1 MHPPHLVLGLIA
13 TIASTTALAGS
24 TQTLQLTIPKV
35 ALVNIEPITSLTFTE
50 GENTASGTNSL
61 SISSNDPQAKLQ
73 ITPTGVSLTVTSS
86 SIDCPTTTSTSTI
99 TCTVGIKRTKN
110 SILAFDTTR
119 TEGDDLSI
127 AYTLTQ

>member
-35 ALVNIEPITSLTFTE
+35 ALVNIEPITSLTFAE
-50 GENTASGTNSL
+50 GKNTASGTSSL

-73 ITPTGVSLTVTSS
+73 ITPTGVNLTVTSS
-86 SIDCPTTTSTSTI
+86 SIDCPTSTSTI

-110 SILAFDTTR
+110 SILAFNATR